1 MKTIYADFNNIGLEG
16 FIRLTCVGTT
26 RDLEAAGVVLVEGLQ
41 LTVSDGDL
49 IADIVVRKSA
59 EGSWGGEFIGE
70 IRDC

>member
-1 MKTIYADFNNIGLEG
+1 MKTIYADFNNIGPEG
-16 FIRLTCVGTT
+16 PIRLTCVGTT
-26 RDLEAAGVVLVEGLQ
+26 HDLEAMGLALSEGLR

-59 EGSWGGEFIGE
+59 EGGWGGEFIGE